1 MSDRYA
7 DRHEFFAFI
16 DDIVQRILLDHGI
29 DESLRQQCGAA
40 VADGV
45 AEEYAGQE
53 IYVTKDYGYSL
64 VRREIEALNLLRNGA
79 TIHDL
84 QRHYGMT
91 RSGIQ
96 RLLKRA
102 RIRDPQLDQGT
113 LFET

>member
-16 DDIVQRILLDHGI
+16 DDIVQRVLLDHGVA
-29 DESLRQQCGAA
+29 EALREQCGAA
-40 VADGV
+40 VADGI

-64 VRREIEALNLLRNGA
+64 AQREIEALNRHRNGA
-79 TIHDL
+79 TMHEL
-84 QRHYGMT
+84 QKEFGMT
-91 RSGIQ
+91 RSGLQ

-102 RIRDPQLDQGT
+102 RIRDPHLDQCK

>member
-16 DDIVQRILLDHGI
+16 DDIVQRVLLDHGVA
-29 DESLRQQCGAA
+29 EALREQCGAA
-40 VADGV
+40 VADGI
-45 AEEYAGQE
+45 AEEFAGQE
-53 IYVTKDYGYSL
+53 IYVVKDYGYSL
-64 VRREIEALNLLRNGA
+64 AQREIEVLNRHRNGA
-79 TIHDL
+79 TILEL
-84 QRHYGMT
+84 QRDYNMT

-102 RIRDPQLDQGT
+102 RTRDPHLDQCK